1 MRAWMRR
8 TWAGHRGRVVLA
20 GVLAL
25 AAVGYGAV
33 RLVPAVGGPP
43 LPTAVVERGRF
54 VDYVEVRGEV
64 RPMRSVTLAAP
75 FGAGEVNIIRLVR
88 TGTAVKQGDVIVE
101 FDSTS
106 LRRQLE
112 ERRSELRQAE
122 AEIER
127 AEAQARMTEEQNRTA
142 LMRAQYDVQRA
153 RLEASKQEILSA
165 IEGEKT
171 KLALDDAE
179 QRLREAEEKL
189 ASDRIGA
196 QAEIATRRQK
206 IEKERFEVRRIETAL
221 ASLTVRA
228 PVDGVVTVMPNFRGR
243 GFGGGA
249 PPEFRTG
256 DRAWAGAAVADLPD
270 ISTLRF
276 TGRIE
281 EADRGRLRD
290 GQTATV
296 RVDAL
301 PDRELAGR
309 VADLSPL
316 AKLDYSSWPP
326 VKNFDVQVELEN
338 PDARLRPGMMAN
350 ARVAVDTLEDVLMVP
365 ADAVFERQGRPVVYV
380 LRGTGFDPRPVEILR
395 RGNGR
400 IVIASGVSAGER
412 IALTDPTAEEKP
424 EGQS

>member
-1 MRAWMRR
+1 MRAWARKI
-8 TWAGHRGRVVLA
+8 WAGHRGRVMAL
-20 GVLAL
+20 GVVAL
-25 AAVGYGAV
+25 AVVSYGAV
-33 RLVPAVGGPP
+33 RLVRSAPP

-64 RPMRSVTLAAP
+64 RAMRSVTLAAP

-88 TGTAVKQGDVIVE
+88 SGTAVKQGDVVVE

-142 LMRAQYDVQRA
+142 LLRAQYDVQRA

-171 KLALDDAE
+171 RLSLEDAE
-179 QRLREAEEKL
+179 QRLRETEEKL
-189 ASDRIGA
+189 AADRVAA

-206 IEKERFEVRRIETAL
+206 IEKERFEVRRIEQTL

-228 PVDGVVTVMPNFRGR
+228 PVDGVVTVLPNFRSR
-243 GFGGGA
+243 GMGGGS

-270 ISTLRF
+270 ITTLRF
-276 TGRIE
+276 TGRVE
-281 EADRGRLRD
+281 EADRGRLRN

-326 VKNFDVQVELEN
+326 VKNFDVQVELET
-338 PDARLRPGMMAN
+338 PDPRLRPGMTAN
-350 ARVAVDTLEDVLMVP
+350 ARVAVEILEDVLMVP
-365 ADAVFERQGRPVVYV
+365 ADAIFERQGRPVVYV

-400 IVIASGVSAGER
+400 AVISRGVNAGER
-412 IALTDPTAEEKP
+412 IALIDPTAKEKP